1 MAASLL
7 DLLNREKELVDEI
20 NDYDKT
26 LKELEEQCKRIE
38 DRRRLTDA
46 KLANIRSI
54 LVDYIDTKL
63 VKIPEKNPWR

>member
-20 NDYDKT
+20 NDYDKMF
-26 LKELEEQCKRIE
+26 KELEEQRKRIE
-38 DRRRLTDA
+38 DQRRLTDVN
-46 KLANIRSI
+46 LANIRSI